1 MKKDI
6 SDIEFEEA
14 FGDKNNVKIIK
25 KVTLRYSKIIQE
37 DDLISCGIH
46 ALWRALRSHDAKYG
60 QKFTTSLYRFCEWE
74 CKRELRKKN
83 KKNKYKYCIV
93 DFQRACHSETI
104 SDKAIIDMS
113 GISVFAREGER
124 DFEELLEMLDLGE
137 KSIIE
142 KRFKEEKN
150 ITEIS
155 KETNIS
161 KLKIKKTID
170 SAMNKIRGYYLAQG
184 GYNT

>member
-6 SDIEFEEA
+6 SDIEFQQA
-14 FGDKNNVKIIK
+14 FGDKNNVNIIK
-25 KVTLRYSKIIQE
+25 KVTLRYSKVIQE

-83 KKNKYKYCIV
+83 NKNKYKYHIV

-104 SDKAIIDMS
+104 NSKQIIDMGS
-113 GISVFAREGER
+113 LAVFSFDEEK
-124 DFEELLEMLDLGE
+124 DFEELLEILDLNE

-142 KRFKEEKN
+142 KRCLILCWLTAELTTCFELFKKLM
-150 ITEIS
+150 
-155 KETNIS
+155 TNA
-161 KLKIKKTID
+161 K
-170 SAMNKIRGYYLAQG
+170 RE
-184 GYNT
+184 

>member
-6 SDIEFEEA
+6 SDIEFEKA
-14 FGDKNNVKIIK
+14 FGDKNNVNIIK
-25 KVTLRYSKIIQE
+25 MVTIRYSKIIQE
-37 DDLISCGIH
+37 DDLISCGIY

-83 KKNKYKYCIV
+83 KKNKYYIL

-104 SDKAIIDMS
+104 RGKAIIDMG
-113 GISVFAREGER
+113 GISIFSREEGR

-155 KETNIS
+155 KETNLS

-170 SAMNKIRGYYLAQG
+170 SAMSKIRDYYLAQN

>member
-1 MKKDI
+1 MKKNI

-14 FGDKNNVKIIK
+14 FGDKNNVNIIK
-25 KVTLRYSKIIQE
+25 KVTIRYSKIIQE

-46 ALWRALRSHDAKYG
+46 ALWRALRSHDVKYG

-83 KKNKYKYCIV
+83 RKNKYEYRVV
-93 DFQRACHSETI
+93 DFQMACHSETVKA
-104 SDKAIIDMS
+104 KAIIDIS
-113 GISVFAREGER
+113 RISVFVREGER
-124 DFEELLEMLDLGE
+124 NFEELLEILDLNE
-137 KSIIE
+137 KNIIE

-161 KLKIKKTID
+161 KLKIKKTIA
-170 SAMNKIRGYYLAQG
+170 SAMSKIRGYYLAQG